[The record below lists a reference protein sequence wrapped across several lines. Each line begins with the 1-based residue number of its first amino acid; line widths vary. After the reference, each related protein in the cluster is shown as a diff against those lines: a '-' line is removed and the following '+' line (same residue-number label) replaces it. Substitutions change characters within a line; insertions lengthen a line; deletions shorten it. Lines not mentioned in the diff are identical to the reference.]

1 MQVPCGTIVR
11 GEEDEEHGTALAEL
25 LTHGQR
31 ALLAQ
36 GGRGGR
42 GNASFKTGKNTCAH
56 LSISKCSS
64 CVSSCMGILSSYV
77 RDQQRRAAKVAAATP
92 P

>member
-1 MQVPCGTIVR
+1 MVASEQFALHLQVPCGTIVR

-25 LTHGQR
+25 LLHGQR

-42 GNASFKTGKNTCAH
+42 GNASFKTAKNT
-56 LSISKCSS
+56 
-64 CVSSCMGILSSYV
+64 
-77 RDQQRRAAKVAAATP
+77 
-92 P
+92 